1 MTHNWIMNF
10 PIELH
15 KEETHPDDVENNVK
29 VAMGIQEFQNYHLSN
44 ETKTR
49 STGGRF

>member
-15 KEETHPDDVENNVK
+15 TEEIHPDDVDSNAK
-29 VAMGIQEFQNYHLSN
+29 VAMGIQEF
-44 ETKTR
+44 
-49 STGGRF
+49 